1 MNKKAIQSTAICFWS
16 EVDQSFIVQSPL
28 MGSILGAGDSRV
40 EAMKEFKAIL
50 SDAYEAYLEGRMP
63 ADRVGRPA
71 KNRAALNTDVLPDTK
86 YRIRQLANEF
96 DCSQGETIDFLL
108 AHYEKSMPAPLATS
122 IKNTP
127 SLDQH
132 EYSDSKLKSPAK
144 SVGEPTLS
152 NYGKP
157 QHDTTAT
164 SNSVQELKIRV
175 EKIEKQLA
183 NLRAKSK
190 PQSTRRK

>member
-1 MNKKAIQSTAICFWS
+1 
-16 EVDQSFIVQSPL
+16 

-108 AHYEKSMPAPLATS
+108 AHYEKSMPAPLAL
-122 IKNTP
+122 
-127 SLDQH
+127 SLIH
-132 EYSDSKLKSPAK
+132 
-144 SVGEPTLS
+144 
-152 NYGKP
+152 
-157 QHDTTAT
+157 
-164 SNSVQELKIRV
+164 I
-175 EKIEKQLA
+175 
-183 NLRAKSK
+183 
-190 PQSTRRK
+190 